1 MITVV
6 GIGQPLRGDDS
17 VGWQLVQALPDREGL
32 HKVLIGDDMTRLL
45 DVLQTDQAVIL
56 VDAVRSSSLPP
67 GTVQRFDLAQE
78 PDSENLRFSSHSLD
92 PLQMLKLAR
101 RLGRSLPA
109 QLVLFAIEGA
119 EFGFSAELSEPV
131 RNGWPLLLGA
141 VENEIRA
148 LGVLGQ

>member
-67 GTVQRFDLAQE
+67 GTVQRFDLARE

-101 RLGRSLPA
+101 HLGRSLPA
-109 QLVLFAIEGA
+109 QLILFAIEGA

-131 RNGWPLLLGA
+131 RNGWPFLLGA

-148 LGVLGQ
+148 LG